1 MMIKRP
7 FSTFIPFFFAIVLV
21 ACYSSSSNYRFDY
34 SYIYD
39 ADQKLIK
46 PNFKVYHHHQDSS
59 TVYFQLLTN
68 NLLYGRET
76 GDSLLSA
83 RILVKYRLYADF
95 GKKEIIDSATYPIYS
110 EGINSSNQL
119 IQGKLKIKSRTG
131 KVYPL
136 EIRFRDQNKNLNV
149 VNDIVLDKR
158 MNGNH
163 QYFLLKSADRVVV
176 DQVIRQKGA
185 VSLHKS
191 PLLASSTFLW
201 ERTNLKFSMTPPPF
215 TAESNQLPEIP
226 IDFTDTLSFENNL
239 ISLKNYYQ
247 INRLIS
253 NDEQDY
259 PFYFYYFYDGY
270 PQLTKHENMIDP
282 IRYISTNSEYKN
294 VKNSINPKQA
304 IDDFWLNLIKDE
316 DKAKKALKIYYN
328 RVEEANQY
336 FTDYREGWKSDRGI
350 IYIVF
355 GQPSTIYKNTESET
369 WIYGDE
375 GNILSLS
382 FKFIKNNHPIS
393 VNIYNLIRN
402 SDYKSSW
409 YRAVDL
415 WRQGKIQ

>member
-1 MMIKRP
+1 MIRA
-7 FSTFIPFFFAIVLV
+7 SLHTFIPLLLALVFAG
-21 ACYSSSSNYRFDY
+21 CYTSSSNYRFDY

-46 PNFKVYHHHQDSS
+46 PNFKVFHHHQDSS

-68 NLLYGRET
+68 DLLYGRKE
-76 GDSLLSA
+76 GDTILSA
-83 RILVKYRLYADF
+83 RMLVKYKLYSDF
-95 GKKEIIDSATYPIYS
+95 SKKEITDSATYPIYT
-110 EGINSSNQL
+110 EGVNSSKQL
-119 IQGKLKIKSRTG
+119 IQGKIKIKSGTG

-158 MNGNH
+158 MNSNQ
-163 QYFLLKSADRVVV
+163 QYFLLKSGERVII
-176 DQVIRQKGA
+176 DQVIRQKGE
-185 VSLHKS
+185 VKLYKS
-191 PLLASSTFLW
+191 PLLSSSNFLW
-201 ERTNLKFSMTPPPF
+201 ERTNLMFSMTPPPF
-215 TAESNQLPEIP
+215 TVGSTQLPEIP
-226 IDFTDTLSFENNL
+226 IDFTDT
-239 ISLKNYYQ
+239 ISLLDKALDLKNYYQ
-247 INRLIS
+247 INRIAS
-253 NDEQDY
+253 NSEQAY

-270 PQLTKHENMIDP
+270 PQLTKHVNMVDP

-294 VKNSINPKQA
+294 VKNSINTKQA
-304 IDDFWLNLIKDE
+304 IDDFWLNLLKDE
-316 DKAKKALKIYYN
+316 DKAKKALKTYYN
-328 RVEEANQY
+328 RVEQANQF
-336 FTDYREGWKSDRGI
+336 FTDYREGWKTDRGI

-355 GQPSTIYKNTESET
+355 GQPSTIYKNTENET

-382 FKFIKNNHPIS
+382 FKFVKNNHPIS
-393 VNIYNLIRN
+393 VNNYTLIRN